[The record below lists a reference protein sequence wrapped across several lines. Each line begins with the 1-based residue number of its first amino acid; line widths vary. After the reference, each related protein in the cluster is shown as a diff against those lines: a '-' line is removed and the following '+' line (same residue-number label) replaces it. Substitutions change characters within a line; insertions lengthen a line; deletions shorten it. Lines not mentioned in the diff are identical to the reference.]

1 MAAGFDSPAGDY
13 PPNHQHKK
21 DTTMTTITEVS
32 VQSFMGI
39 DEATFPV
46 VDGVNVVAG
55 ENGSGKTSA
64 VAAILWALAG
74 RRGAVDRPVKIG
86 ADKATVRV
94 FAVGEFEF
102 EITRT
107 QTGDKSSLKVKRDG
121 APIASPQ
128 KALDAMIGA
137 LAFDPIEFASM
148 KPADQVKTLLEAF
161 DADIDLDALDAEHAD
176 LAAARVAVGRD
187 RDKAKGHA
195 ASIEVPEGA
204 PDTPV
209 SVGAAV
215 DALRNAEANNA
226 AYERTAMAI
235 AEIDTEIETLEQRLT
250 SLHEGRK
257 GFTRDLESSALIDT
271 APLAERVDNAERL
284 NAAHRAKVAKA
295 EAEAEAAK
303 HATEW
308 AYYDDKMKENRQAR
322 ADAVA
327 SIGVPISGFD
337 LTDEGVTIDGVP
349 LGQVNTA
356 GQITV
361 GAAVLAA
368 TARDMRIMW
377 IKAGSLLDD
386 ASMAAIRT
394 LADEH
399 GLQVFVER
407 VGSEPGAIEL
417 RGGYLAEVV

>member
-1 MAAGFDSPAGDY
+1 
-13 PPNHQHKK
+13 
-21 DTTMTTITEVS
+21 MTTITEVS

-46 VDGVNVVAG
+46 VDGVNVVTG
-55 ENGSGKTSA
+55 ENGAGKTSA

-86 ADKATVRV
+86 AAQATVRV
-94 FAVGEFEF
+94 FAVGEYEF

-107 QTGDKSSLKVKRDG
+107 QTGDKSSLTVKRDG

-161 DADIDLDALDAEHAD
+161 DADIDLDKLDAAYAD
-176 LAAARVAVGRD
+176 LKAARLDVGRD

-195 ASIEVPEGA
+195 ASIEVPADA
-204 PDTPV
+204 PDEPV
-209 SVGAAV
+209 DISQ
-215 DALRNAEANNA
+215 ALAELREAEQNNA
-226 AYERTAMAI
+226 AYDRLCHEITTIEERIERLKSEMATACGELAQ
-235 AEIDTEIETLEQRLT
+235 AKKAFLLLDRADTITL
-250 SLHEGRK
+250 
-257 GFTRDLESSALIDT
+257 SS
-271 APLAERVDNAERL
+271 RVANAEAL
-284 NAAHRAKVAKA
+284 NAAHRAKIAKA
-295 EAEAEAAK
+295 EAEAEAAE
-303 HATEW
+303 HAAAW
-308 AYYDDKMKENRQAR
+308 DDYNAQMAANRQAR

-337 LTDEGVTIDGVP
+337 LGEEGVTIDGVP

-356 GQITV
+356 GQIKV

-368 TARDMRIMW
+368 TDRDLRIMW

-386 ASMAAIRT
+386 ASMAEIRT

>member
-107 QTGDKSSLKVKRDG
+107 QTGDKADLKVKRDG

-161 DADIDLDALDAEHAD
+161 DADIDLDALDAAYAD
-176 LAAARVAVGRD
+176 LKAARLEVGRD

-195 ASIEVPEGA
+195 ASIEVPADA
-204 PDTPV
+204 PDEPV
-209 SVGAAV
+209 DISQ
-215 DALRNAEANNA
+215 ALAELREAEQNNA
-226 AYERTAMAI
+226 AYDRLCHEITTIEERIERLKSEMATACGELAQAKKAFLLLDRADTI
-235 AEIDTEIETLEQRLT
+235 TLSSRVTDAE
-250 SLHEGRK
+250 
-257 GFTRDLESSALIDT
+257 A
-271 APLAERVDNAERL
+271 L
-284 NAAHRAKVAKA
+284 NAAHRARIAKA
-295 EAEAEAAK
+295 EAEAEAAE
-303 HATEW
+303 HAAVW
-308 AYYDDKMKENRQAR
+308 DDYNTQMAANRQAR

-337 LTDEGVTIDGVP
+337 LGDEGVTIDGVP
-349 LGQVNTA
+349 LSQVNTA

>member
-86 ADKATVRV
+86 AAQATVRV
-94 FAVGEFEF
+94 FAVGEYEF

-107 QTGDKSSLKVKRDG
+107 QTGDKSSLTVKRDG

-195 ASIEVPEGA
+195 ASIEVPADA
-204 PDTPV
+204 PDESIDIT
-209 SVGAAV
+209 AAV
-215 DALRNAEANNA
+215 NALQKAEADNA
-226 AYERTAMAI
+226 QHGRTTAAI
-235 AEIDTEIETLEQRLT
+235 TETEAKIAALVAELAKARGYLT
-250 SLHEGRK
+250 SLCE
-257 GFTRDLESSALIDT
+257 DLEMLTVTDT
-271 APLAERVDNAERL
+271 APLAERVANAEAL
-284 NAAHRAKVAKA
+284 NAAHRAKIAKA

-322 ADAVA
+322 ADAVS

-349 LGQVNTA
+349 LSQVNTA
-356 GQITV
+356 SQITV

-368 TARDMRIMW
+368 TARDLRVMW
-377 IKAGSLLDD
+377 IQAGSLLDD
-386 ASMAAIRT
+386 ASMAEIRT
-394 LADEH
+394 LADKH
-399 GLQVFVER
+399 GLQVFIER